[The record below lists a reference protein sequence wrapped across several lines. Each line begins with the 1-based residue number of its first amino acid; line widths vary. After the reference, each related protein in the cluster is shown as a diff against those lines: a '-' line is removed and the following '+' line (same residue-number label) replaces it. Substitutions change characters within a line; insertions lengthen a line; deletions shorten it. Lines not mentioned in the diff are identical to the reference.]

1 MLLLLQPLSS
11 MPNRST
17 TFYLTALRRAEGP
30 LQLSCK
36 LSKQALLPLAS
47 FLVVKQKVIRSQ
59 TESQQHTPL
68 TQILDNVAL
77 NSQIV
82 IQPTEQPINSQPN
95 KRTTRSQITSHYH
108 HATQAFTQ
116 KTTPPIQHINIIN
129 PITYQVHNNPTFEF
143 ADHPAPSSQR
153 RHQRK
158 RRCEI
163 LNIPRDLPSLD
174 LPPLRTTHIQQ
185 ELWTYK
191 KDKAFSVTPTEAIN
205 TLYLL

>member
-129 PITYQVHNNPTFEF
+129 PITYQIQNNPTFEIS
-143 ADHPAPSSQR
+143 DHPALSSQCR
-153 RHQRK
+153 PQRK

-163 LNIPRDLPSLD
+163 LNIPHNLPSLKPD
-174 LPPLRTTHIQQ
+174 PLAHRVYSSRTLDVQEGQGFFNDTHRGHQH
-185 ELWTYK
+185 
-191 KDKAFSVTPTEAIN
+191 
-205 TLYLL
+205 TLL